1 LLILLFA
8 VVLSTSAMADH
19 PLEFDEFE
27 AQEQLMQYQVN
38 LWELF
43 NQLTYAQGELRA
55 RVLSDIEHMRKL
67 IQDQID
73 VILSLDNKYH
83 GGK

>member
-1 LLILLFA
+1 M
-8 VVLSTSAMADH
+8 TDH

-27 AQEQLMQYQVN
+27 AQEQLMQYQIN

-55 RVLSDIEHMRKL
+55 RVLSDIEQMRVI
-67 IQDQID
+67 IQQQID
-73 VILSLDNKYH
+73 LILSLDQKYH

>member
-1 LLILLFA
+1 MLILLIAF
-8 VVLSTSAMADH
+8 VLSTSAMTDH

-27 AQEQLMQYQVN
+27 AQEQLMQYQIN

-55 RVLSDIEHMRKL
+55 RVLSDIEQMRVI
-67 IQDQID
+67 IQQQID
-73 VILSLDNKYH
+73 LILSLDQKYH